1 MKKIKLT
8 YYLVMLL
15 SLISLVSV
23 GFASWTVTDDFS
35 TTASGMIVVDDVMKV
50 NDYITCSSNVNKFA
64 FFKTGFV
71 DETGKVSNVGTIETT
86 LTVNI
91 ANCKKKF
98 PECNTLEIDL
108 SLEST
113 NIGIFNSEGN
123 STISIKVIDITSNDS
138 SEHRDIPL
146 NNGSPISSDT
156 LFLAILDLKNYQ
168 NLSSTITLKVVY
180 TFIVTNTVDIPY
192 TEYYKGAPYANY
204 FASTIYPVLLREN
217 FNFVLSAKLTG
228 KVVS

>member
-1 MKKIKLT
+1 M
-8 YYLVMLL
+8 
-15 SLISLVSV
+15 

-35 TTASGMIVVDDVMKV
+35 ITASGMIVVDDVMKV
-50 NDYITCSSNVNKFA
+50 NDYITCSSDVKKFG

-123 STISIKVIDITSNDS
+123 STISIKTKRN
-138 SEHRDIPL
+138 
-146 NNGSPISSDT
+146 
-156 LFLAILDLKNYQ
+156 
-168 NLSSTITLKVVY
+168 STT
-180 TFIVTNTVDIPY
+180 
-192 TEYYKGAPYANY
+192 
-204 FASTIYPVLLREN
+204 R
-217 FNFVLSAKLTG
+217 
-228 KVVS
+228 

>member
-1 MKKIKLT
+1 
-8 YYLVMLL
+8 
-15 SLISLVSV
+15 
-23 GFASWTVTDDFS
+23 
-35 TTASGMIVVDDVMKV
+35 MIVVDDVMKV

>member
-1 MKKIKLT
+1 MKKVKLT

-50 NDYITCSSNVNKFA
+50 NDYITCSSNVKKFG

-71 DETGKVSNVGTIETT
+71 DEAGKVSNVGTIETT

-113 NIGIFNSEGN
+113 NIGVFISEGN
-123 STISIKVIDITSNDS
+123 STISLKISDITNGNDKEIPINEDYLTSSEKLFFAIIDI
-138 SEHRDIPL
+138 
-146 NNGSPISSDT
+146 NNFQSMASP
-156 LFLAILDLKNYQ
+156 
-168 NLSSTITLKVVY
+168 ITLKVVY
-180 TFIVTNTVDIPY
+180 TFTVINTIDTPY
-192 TEYYKGAPYANY
+192 TEYYKDAPYANY